1 MQILD
6 RELFIELA
14 QDNIEQI
21 LIKNGFEDLEFI
33 RRDQDGENDIIFVYS
48 GLEVEFNKR
57 WGISTHVNFENYK
70 EDLDFST
77 IGLIGYLV
85 GNGGDVF
92 IESAE
97 NLRQSYFN
105 IISQIEK
112 EIISKTLDN
121 VENFSGE
128 HKKRL

>member
-70 EDLDFST
+70 ENFDFST
-77 IGLIGYLV
+77 IELIGYLV

-92 IESAE
+92 FETG
-97 NLRQSYFN
+97 N
-105 IISQIEK
+105 IIKEEYLKLKSYNEK
-112 EIISKTLDN
+112 NHILQSLDN
-121 VENFSGE
+121 QLLSINQ
-128 HKKRL
+128 KKRI